1 MGKEHPPVTDA
12 ALASGDLAPDLPLH
26 LASGTT
32 QRISDYA
39 GHWLVLYFYPKDN
52 TSGCTAEGLAFNALL
67 PQLTRRKAVVV
78 GVSRDSITS
87 HQGFCARQGFKFDLA
102 SDGDET
108 LCRAFGVIKLKNMYG
123 RQVLGIERS
132 TFLIA
137 PDGRLAQV
145 WRGVKVP
152 GHAQAVLDAISAR

>member
-1 MGKEHPPVTDA
+1 MAGKTAELDRKVPEFSLPSSSGKPWKLADA
-12 ALASGDLAPDLPLH
+12 AG
-26 LASGTT
+26 
-32 QRISDYA
+32 RK
-39 GHWLVLYFYPKDN
+39 VVVYFYPKDN